1 MHFLQT
7 ICSKCYVT
15 RLISVLLCG
24 FCFACGCVFA
34 AEIGCDDVRALCG
47 FFPGPDVAQSDMLL
61 CADGN
66 ISPRETHI
74 QTQTHPYLFSSVSG

>member
-15 RLISVLLCG
+15 GLISVLMCG
-24 FCFACGCVFA
+24 FCFARECVFA
-34 AEIGCDDVRALCG
+34 AEIGCDQRALCG
-47 FFPGPDVAQSDMLL
+47 SFPGPDVAQSDMLL

-66 ISPRETHI
+66 ISPRETRK
-74 QTQTHPYLFSSVSG
+74 QTQTHPYLFSSMSG